1 MKTDVMN
8 EILLLLDEDKIELT
22 IASKNLLEPEKF
34 CRSIPDKF
42 YFESTKD
49 IEDDK
54 VIARYI
60 IEQGYRRLR
69 DVSDMDFYLLRLLST
84 YKSFD
89 YDYPLIHPNNV
100 YVRDGEFRFLFPC
113 QESTFYYKTGRLTQI
128 KIMLYCLYSR
138 EKFERIAKRKREFLK
153 IQDNAFFNK
162 IEKARNLDT
171 VIKIMEREQILKQ
184 VEEKKSK
191 FSLFKRR

>member
-1 MKTDVMN
+1 MVFQN
-8 EILLLLDEDKIELT
+8 LLLK
-22 IASKNLLEPEKF
+22 
-34 CRSIPDKF
+34 
-42 YFESTKD
+42 
-49 IEDDK
+49 
-54 VIARYI
+54 
-60 IEQGYRRLR
+60 QH
-69 DVSDMDFYLLRLLST
+69 
-84 YKSFD
+84 
-89 YDYPLIHPNNV
+89 DYPLIHPNNV

-184 VEEKKSK
+184 EEEKKSK
-191 FSLFKRR
+191 FSLFKRG